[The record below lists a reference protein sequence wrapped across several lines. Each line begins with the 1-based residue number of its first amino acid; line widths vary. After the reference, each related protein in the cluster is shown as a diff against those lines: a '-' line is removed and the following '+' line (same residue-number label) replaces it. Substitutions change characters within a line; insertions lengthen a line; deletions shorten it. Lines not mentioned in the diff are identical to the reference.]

1 MARTFLSVISE
12 NSEELNTLEAV
23 FRNSQLD
30 TGYVGSKNLGLKEL
44 IHKYALKKHLVFMRP
59 SKKFMNVSS
68 PKNLNKIADVSV
80 IILGEELPEDL
91 IGFLIEYDAMG
102 FINPSDVS
110 VAGIHE
116 MLECIEKKGYVEN
129 AHIPAEHWL
138 NKKPHIFP
146 RPRPELTNGEEE
158 VLRLL
163 CHNFTVKEISD
174 RLEKK
179 EPAIRAHITNLRE
192 KLHAKSL
199 LEIVIITMANTW
211 VKIDPR
217 LTSGKNPF
225 L

>member
-1 MARTFLSVISE
+1 M
-12 NSEELNTLEAV
+12 
-23 FRNSQLD
+23 
-30 TGYVGSKNLGLKEL
+30 
-44 IHKYALKKHLVFMRP
+44 
-59 SKKFMNVSS
+59 
-68 PKNLNKIADVSV
+68 
-80 IILGEELPEDL
+80 
-91 IGFLIEYDAMG
+91 
-102 FINPSDVS
+102 
-110 VAGIHE
+110 
-116 MLECIEKKGYVEN
+116 KGYVQN
-129 AHIPAEHWL
+129 SHIPAEHWL

-158 VLRLL
+158 VLKFL
-163 CHNFTVKEISD
+163 CHNFTVKEISE
-174 RLEKK
+174 RIGKK